1 MIVEK
6 VQKLI
11 ALAASPNEEEARTSA
26 GIACHLIRKHGLRV
40 VEGSDSV
47 SSVSHASREY
57 RAPRPTVAREA
68 SRCWECGEPI
78 RVGDAIQDDEGK
90 QPMHVGCT

>member
-40 VEGSDSV
+40 VEGSDP
-47 SSVSHASREY
+47 VSHSRASRAY
-57 RAPRPTVAREA
+57 RAPRHTVAREA

-78 RVGDAIQDDEGK
+78 RPGDFIQDDEGK

>member
-26 GIACHLIRKHGLRV
+26 RIACHLIRKHGLQLS
-40 VEGSDSV
+40 EGSDP
-47 SSVSHASREY
+47 ASPSRPARAY
-57 RAPRPTVAREA
+57 RAPQHIVAREA

-78 RVGDAIQDDEGK
+78 RVGDTIQDDEGK